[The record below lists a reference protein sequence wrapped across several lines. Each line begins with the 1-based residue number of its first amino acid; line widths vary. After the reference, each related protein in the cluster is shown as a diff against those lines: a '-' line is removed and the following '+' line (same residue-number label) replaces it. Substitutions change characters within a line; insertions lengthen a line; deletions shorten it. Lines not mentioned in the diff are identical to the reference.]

1 MKYSF
6 EFLLNYA
13 EVIKIWSYCILTQG
27 YRFTPVCV
35 CIDWFSIHLAISVMH
50 VQYISI
56 TLF

>member
-13 EVIKIWSYCILTQG
+13 EVIKIWSHCKLTQR

-35 CIDWFSIHLAISVMH
+35 CMDWYTPISVMH
-50 VQYISI
+50 VQYISMA
-56 TLF
+56 LF